1 MREKFYRILAK
12 IITKHN
18 NKVLFT
24 VFIITLVMIYFTAG
38 IGIKNR
44 IADMM
49 PENVPVVDSFNN
61 IIEDFTSDA
70 VIMISI
76 NSEKKDTERM
86 IMCANTI
93 SEDLAVIEHV
103 LPVADQ
109 DLSFMQKWQIS
120 NNVFPVEGVKY
131 DTINYVKRI
140 DAKLDTDFFEKHG
153 AVIQKKKDLKNFT
166 EMYSALEFR
175 DLLRNINDNFEQEFV
190 DDSENL
196 NSLDGEAQAVSG
208 LNNIY
213 NFVNSLSVYLDDN
226 DSAKVKNSV
235 RKFLIGDD
243 YIFSSDR
250 TMLLVGI
257 LPSISTDDFDNLLI
271 MSEIITGRMKE
282 IQDKF
287 PDLEIGLAGTPIIGY
302 QEQSA
307 IISDFGW
314 STLIALLIVMVIIIG
329 SFKSWRNPFNS
340 IFTLV
345 ISIIWTSGL
354 LGITLKYLNTM
365 SAAFGVILVG
375 LGIDFAIHIL
385 SGYKDALEEGDTPDK
400 AISTMFL
407 TVGNGVLTGALT
419 TSFVF
424 LSLFITG
431 FRAFTEM
438 GYAMGSGIL
447 IALMA
452 MFILLPSLFIWD
464 SREHPILRKI
474 MKFTGLGFIPRLN
487 DFVTKNSNI
496 IFDNKLM
503 NGLGEFMQFHFMERI
518 GKLSKHNS
526 YIWIVLIF
534 SAITFSLSLYGAMQL
549 EYEYDMTKLEPH
561 GMPAIV
567 AQDKIIE
574 KLEISPDFAMF
585 SVNDL
590 DSCRE
595 KVKEL
600 KKVADKTEIIG
611 RIDAITEYFV
621 DEEQQRDNQGILNDY
636 RDNIL
641 KQAAPEELDE
651 GVIAEIKDELQR
663 LHFNIVEIGELS
675 VLSSGEKNKIIV
687 KCDEIAGRSGEDNS
701 KILAIK
707 NKIAS
712 TAEANKKIIDFQK
725 AYIPELRRYLY
736 NISDTTIIG
745 FDNLPSS
752 IKDRFVS
759 TSNNNLLISIYPN
772 SNIWQEK
779 NLRRFHEQT
788 QKIDKGIT
796 GLPIIMLVFIDLIKE
811 KGTLSVILG
820 SIVIIVLLLLDFRS
834 VRYTIM
840 ALIPLL
846 VGAVWMMGLM
856 YLFKMKLNLNNFMAL
871 PIIIGIGIDDGVHI
885 LHRYMI
891 EGRNSMDKV
900 TKHTGKA
907 ILLTSLT
914 TMIGFGSIGMA
925 THRGLASMGI
935 VLVLG
940 VGSCFISSAFLLTA
954 MISLKDKIK
963 YKDKSVASD

>member
-1 MREKFYRILAK
+1 MREKLYKFLTK

-18 NKVLFT
+18 NKVLWT
-24 VFIITLVMIYFTAG
+24 VFLITLAMIYFTTQ

-49 PENVPVVDSFNN
+49 PDNVPEIESFNN

-70 VIMISI
+70 IIMISI
-76 NSEKKDTERM
+76 NSDSKDTDRM
-86 IMCANTI
+86 IECADTI
-93 SEDLAVIEHV
+93 SKDMAVIEHI
-103 LPVADQ
+103 LPKPDQ
-109 DLSFMQKWQIS
+109 DLSLGQKWKMS
-120 NNVFPVEGVKY
+120 NDIFPVEGVKY

-153 AVIQKKKDLKNFT
+153 VIIQKKKDVENFT
-166 EMYSALEFR
+166 EMYSGLEFR

-190 DDSENL
+190 YDSENL

-208 LNNIY
+208 LNNIF
-213 NFVNSLSVYLDDN
+213 NFINSLSIYLDDN
-226 DSAKVKNSV
+226 DSTKVKNGV
-235 RKFLIGDD
+235 RKFIIGDD
-243 YIFSSDR
+243 YMFSSDR

-271 MSEIITGRMKE
+271 MSEIITNRMNE
-282 IQDKF
+282 IRGKF

-302 QEQSA
+302 EEQTA
-307 IISDFGW
+307 IINDFGW
-314 STLIALLIVMVIIIG
+314 STLIALLIVMIIIIG
-329 SFKSWRNPFNS
+329 SFRSWINPFNS
-340 IFTLV
+340 IFTLI
-345 ISIIWTSGL
+345 ISIIWTAGL
-354 LGITLKYLNTM
+354 LGFTLKYLNTM

-385 SGYKDALEEGDTPDK
+385 SGYKDALDKGDTPDN
-400 AISTMFL
+400 AITTMFM

-452 MFILLPSLFIWD
+452 MFVLLPSLFIWD
-464 SREHPILRKI
+464 SREHPTIRKI
-474 MKFTGLGFIPRLN
+474 MKYMGLGFLPKLN
-487 DFVTKNSNI
+487 DFATKKSN
-496 IFDNKLM
+496 FLFNNKLM
-503 NGLGEFMQFHFMERI
+503 NGIGEFMQFHFMERV

-526 YIWIVLIF
+526 YIWTVLIL
-534 SAITFSLSLYGAMQL
+534 SAITFSFAFYGAMQL

-585 SVNDL
+585 SVSNL
-590 DSCRE
+590 DTCRM
-595 KVKEL
+595 KVKQL
-600 KKVADKTEIIG
+600 KKLADKTDIIG
-611 RIDAITEYFV
+611 RLDAITEFFV
-621 DEEQQRDNQGILNDY
+621 KENQQKKNQNILNKY

-641 KQAAPEELDE
+641 KQTPPDKIDDE
-651 GVIAEIKDELQR
+651 VINEIQEELQR

-687 KCDEIAGRSGEDNS
+687 KCDEIVGRSEDDKS

-707 NKIAS
+707 NKISA
-712 TAEANKKIIDFQK
+712 TTNIDKKMIGFQK
-725 AYIPELRRYLY
+725 AYIPELREYLY

-745 FDNLPSS
+745 FDNLPSN
-752 IKDRFVS
+752 IKDRYVS
-759 TSNNNLLISIYPN
+759 ESNGNLLISIYPN

-788 QKIDKGIT
+788 QKIDKKTT
-796 GLPIIMLVFIDLIKE
+796 GLPLIMLIFIDLIKE

-820 SIVIIVLLLLDFRS
+820 SIVIIILLLLDFRS
-834 VRYTIM
+834 VKYTIM
-840 ALIPLL
+840 ALVPLL

-891 EGRNSMDKV
+891 EGKNSMDKV

-914 TMIGFGSIGMA
+914 TMIGFGSIGLA

-963 YKDKSVASD
+963 YKDN